1 MSTGKESAEQKTEAV
16 GLGKYDAAMRPQ
28 GSSPFQCQWHD
39 PRRAPM
45 LIAGLAWFE
54 REGRL
59 RRLPAKP
66 VDKLPE
72 AVENLADQVP
82 GAQIRFRS
90 TTRLVAVQVKLRGV
104 ASNAAIP
111 ATAQCGFDLYVGPAG
126 DQRFMSVTKYDHTR
140 SEYENLLFER
150 LRLPARLLDF
160 ALNFP
165 LGMAIEEIRVGL
177 ESGARVEPPAP
188 FAVEGPVVI
197 YGTSITH
204 GACASRPGMA
214 YPSIL
219 GRRLNVD
226 VVNLGF
232 GGSGKGEPEVARTLA
247 GIPRPACLVL
257 DYEANTSGLEQ
268 LQQTLPAFIAI
279 LRAAHPTVPILVATK
294 IPFAS
299 ENFNDTQAER
309 LRNRDYQKSVV
320 EDLRQRGDRH
330 LHFLDVG
337 ALLGPD
343 FAEGTVDGIHPTT
356 LGFKLMA
363 DVFEPCLR
371 ELLFI
376 GQAIRVYTALG

>member
-1 MSTGKESAEQKTEAV
+1 MSTENKSVHLPVAAV
-16 GLGKYDAAMRPQ
+16 GLGRFDQAMRPQ
-28 GSSPFQCQWHD
+28 TAQAFQYQWHD

-45 LIAGLAWFE
+45 QIAGLAWFA
-54 REGRL
+54 REGLL

-66 VDKLPE
+66 VHKLPE

-90 TTRLVAVQVKLRGV
+90 NTRLVAVQVKLRGV
-104 ASNAAIP
+104 ACNAAIP

-140 SEYENLLFER
+140 SDYENLLFER
-150 LRLPARLLDF
+150 MRLPPRLLDF

-165 LGMAIEEIRVGL
+165 LGMAIEAIRVGL
-177 ESGARVEPPAP
+177 EPGARLEAPAP
-188 FAVEGPVVI
+188 FALDRPVVI

-232 GGSGKGEPEVARTLA
+232 GGSGKGEPEVARTIA
-247 GIPRPACLVL
+247 EIPRPACLVL
-257 DYEANTSGLEQ
+257 DYEANTSGLEH
-268 LQQTLPAFIAI
+268 LKQTLPAFIAI
-279 LRAAHPTVPILVATK
+279 LRAAHPEAPIVVATK
-294 IPFAS
+294 IPFS
-299 ENFNDTQAER
+299 QENFNDTQPER
-309 LRNRDYQKSVV
+309 LRCRDYQKSVV
-320 EDLRQRGDRH
+320 DDLRQRGDRN

-371 ELLFI
+371 ALLL
-376 GQAIRVYTALG
+376 R

>member
-1 MSTGKESAEQKTEAV
+1 MTLKQEVPAV
-16 GLGKYDAAMRPQ
+16 GLDKYDTAMRAQAAPA
-28 GSSPFQCQWHD
+28 FEYQWHD

-45 LIAGLAWFE
+45 QIAGLAWFE
-54 REGRL
+54 REGLL

-66 VDKLPE
+66 AEKLPE

-90 TTRLVAVQVKLRGV
+90 NTRLVAVRVKLRGV
-104 ASNAAIP
+104 ACNAAIP
-111 ATAQCGFDLYVGPAG
+111 ATGQCGFDLYVGPAG
-126 DQRFMSVTKYDHTR
+126 DQRFISVTKYDHTR
-140 SEYENLLFER
+140 SQYENLLFER
-150 LRLPARLLDF
+150 MRLPPRLLDF

-165 LGMAIEEIRVGL
+165 LGMAIDDIQVGL
-177 ESGARVEPPAP
+177 ETGARVEAPAP
-188 FAVEGPVVI
+188 FAVEGPMVI

-247 GIPRPACLVL
+247 GISRPACLVL
-257 DYEANTSGLEQ
+257 DYEANTSGLEH
-268 LQQTLPAFIAI
+268 LKQTLPAFIAT
-279 LRAAHPTVPILVATK
+279 LRAAHPAVPIVVATK
-294 IPFAS
+294 IPFS
-299 ENFNDTQAER
+299 QENYNDILPER
-309 LRNRDYQKSVV
+309 LRCRDYQKSVV
-320 EDLRQRGDRH
+320 DDLRQRGDRH
-330 LHFLDVG
+330 IHFLDVG
-337 ALLGPD
+337 ALLGRD
-343 FAEGTVDGIHPTT
+343 FAEGTVDGVHPTT

-371 ELLFI
+371 ALLFPH
-376 GQAIRVYTALG
+376 VVVP

>member
-1 MSTGKESAEQKTEAV
+1 MTERTRVAAV
-16 GLGKYDAAMRPQ
+16 GLGKYDEAMRAQAVPA
-28 GSSPFQCQWHD
+28 FEYQWHD

-45 LIAGLAWFE
+45 QIAGLAWFE
-54 REGRL
+54 REVLL

-66 VDKLPE
+66 THKLPE

-90 TTRLVAVQVKLRGV
+90 NTRLVAVRVKLRGV
-104 ASNAAIP
+104 ACNATIP
-111 ATAQCGFDLYVGPAG
+111 ATGQCGFDLYVGPAG

-150 LRLPARLLDF
+150 MRLPARLLDF

-165 LGMAIEEIRVGL
+165 LGMAIDDIQVGL
-177 ESGARVEPPAP
+177 ETGARVEAPAP

-232 GGSGKGEPEVARTLA
+232 GGSGKGEPEVARTIA
-247 GIPRPACLVL
+247 EIPSPACLVL
-257 DYEANTSGLEQ
+257 DYEANTSGLEH
-268 LQQTLPAFIAI
+268 LRQTLPAFIAI
-279 LRAAHPTVPILVATK
+279 LRAAHPAVPILVATK
-294 IPFAS
+294 IPVS
-299 ENFNDTQAER
+299 HENFNDTQPER
-309 LRNRDYQKSVV
+309 LRCRDYQKSVV
-320 EDLRQRGDRH
+320 DDLRQRGDRH
-330 LHFLDVG
+330 IHFLDVG
-337 ALLGPD
+337 ALLGSD
-343 FAEGTVDGIHPTT
+343 FAEGTVDGVHPTT

-371 ELLFI
+371 GLLFP
-376 GQAIRVYTALG
+376 GQEMGAKHQ